1 MTPHPPAGTEAPDSF
16 PDQPTVGESFRAAL
30 LESITEST
38 LDGIH
43 VVDLQGKALSAN
55 RRFAEMWLIPPE
67 VLSSGDDDRMLA
79 CVLEQL
85 ADPDAFLAKVRNLYA
100 HPEEAS
106 RDLVPFKDGRVFD
119 RFTSPL
125 RARSGG
131 LLGRVWYFRDV
142 TDTERL
148 RQVQAEKT
156 RMQQEHIE
164 QQRRALRA
172 LSTPLIPITDDVLV
186 MPLIGEVD
194 AERAAQILDRLATGV
209 GERRTRVA
217 LLDLTGVSTLDT
229 QFAAMLAS
237 SAGTARLL
245 GAEVVIT
252 GIQPKMAQVLT
263 RLGVDLGRVVTRGT
277 LQAGI
282 AYALAGAPAQGLTA
296 GGRR

>member
-1 MTPHPPAGTEAPDSF
+1 MANYRDPDPPDTF
-16 PDQPTVGESFRAAL
+16 PDQPTVGDSFRAAL

-43 VVDLQGKALSAN
+43 VVDTRGRALSAN
-55 RRFAEMWLIPPE
+55 RRFTEMWRIPAE
-67 VLSSGDDDRMLA
+67 VVASRDDDRMLA

-85 ADPDAFLAKVRNLYA
+85 ADADAFLAKVRHLYA
-100 HPEEAS
+100 HPDESS
-106 RDLVPFKDGRVFD
+106 RDLISFKDGRVFD
-119 RFTSPL
+119 RFSTPL
-125 RARSGG
+125 RDRIGR

-148 RQVQAEKT
+148 REVQLEKT
-156 RMQQEHIE
+156 RLQEELIE

-194 AERAAQILDRLATGV
+194 SERAAQILDRLATGV

-229 QFAAMLAS
+229 QFAAMLGSA
-237 SAGTARLL
+237 AGTARLL

-263 RLGVDLGRVVTRGT
+263 RLGVNLGGVVTRST

-282 AYALAGAPAQGLTA
+282 SYALAGAAKPGLRTA
-296 GGRR
+296 